1 MARKIYDPNED
12 SSSEVDPQL
21 QNQSRE
27 LYTNFIREE
36 IHLQGLQVPPDVPS
50 LVYCFKKQP
59 ILFSNSFNL
68 FRLDNIHF
76 TNPLWLC
83 NASSLRQLAN
93 EFSSSPLRA
102 QVRSRAQS
110 INLTTLNAQNFG
122 EMIQEIFSVCSNFK
136 M

>member
-50 LVYCFKKQP
+50 LV
-59 ILFSNSFNL
+59 
-68 FRLDNIHF
+68 
-76 TNPLWLC
+76 
-83 NASSLRQLAN
+83 
-93 EFSSSPLRA
+93 
-102 QVRSRAQS
+102 
-110 INLTTLNAQNFG
+110 
-122 EMIQEIFSVCSNFK
+122 
-136 M
+136 